1 MERIEKNSG
10 ERLKKGE
17 PRKALPPILERE
29 RTGLADLSADHRKV
43 PVKADRGHLDMSGF
57 QGSFQR
63 LGPNETNRDIAG
75 TGFPDNDRGYPFAV
89 V

>member
-1 MERIEKNSG
+1 MERIEEISG
-10 ERLKKGE
+10 ERLKEGGAPE
-17 PRKALPPILERE
+17 GASPILKRE